1 MHAALSAS
9 QLAAHITGKFRVD
22 IPAPVIL
29 LGEEAAPALT
39 SAVADLAAACD
50 RPFTLLP
57 GPDAPS
63 RVEQDALAC
72 LSLSAHDLALAARAL
87 VVPHGPGAPQQIQRA
102 QSVLSSLRAAQA
114 AARSVLALTFDGLE
128 TSADMNLALSML
140 LEPQEGLDLTHAPVF
155 WCVSSADKLPTA
167 YRNKCEVFTLAT
179 APRPRGP

>member
-9 QLAAHITGKFRVD
+9 QLAAHITGKFRAD

-39 SAVADLAAACD
+39 SAVAALAAACD

-63 RVEQDALAC
+63 RVEQNALAC

-87 VVPHGPGAPQQIQRA
+87 VVPHGPGGPR
-102 QSVLSSLRAAQA
+102 SL
-114 AARSVLALTFDGLE
+114 
-128 TSADMNLALSML
+128 
-140 LEPQEGLDLTHAPVF
+140 PVRP
-155 WCVSSADKLPTA
+155 VPSRP
-167 YRNKCEVFTLAT
+167 AT
-179 APRPRGP
+179 APGRGRSAW